1 MAKSAS
7 ASAAI
12 VMRGVL
18 AGIAAATIWSGWYVL
33 ARHGVT
39 AGGLD
44 PYDLAALRFMVAAP
58 ILMLLVRRVP
68 FPMVKLPLALLMTL
82 GVGPPFVILVG
93 HGFLAAPAL
102 FGGAVSASSGVVFTL
117 LGGTLFLG
125 ERLSR
130 VQAGGIAITLV
141 GLVWLAMAAGGSG
154 HIGYFL
160 AGGVLWAVYGVAFR
174 RSGLTALEAV
184 TTVALLSALVY
195 LPFYFWLAGARILAA
210 TSQELVLQGLGQGVL
225 TGIVALAL
233 HACAVA
239 DLGAIKG
246 ALFQSLVPAFTLI
259 LAAAFLREIPDQA
272 EIAAILII
280 LWGVYMAL
288 KYRA

>member
-1 MAKSAS
+1 MTDPTPAN
-7 ASAAI
+7 AAI
-12 VMRGVL
+12 VARGVS

-39 AGGLD
+39 SGGLD

-58 ILMLLVRRVP
+58 ILMLLVRRAP
-68 FPMVKLPLALLMTL
+68 FPMAKLPLALLMTL
-82 GVGPPFVILVG
+82 GVGPLFVIVIG
-93 HGFLAAPAL
+93 HGFLSAPAL
-102 FGGAVSASSGVVFTL
+102 LGGAVSASSGVVFTL
-117 LGGTLFLG
+117 IGGRLFLR
-125 ERLSR
+125 ERLSGM
-130 VQAGGIAITLV
+130 QAGAIAITLM
-141 GLVWLAMAAGGSG
+141 GLAWLAMAAGGSDR
-154 HIGYFL
+154 IGYFL
-160 AGGVLWAVYGVAFR
+160 AGGLLWAVYGVAFR

-184 TTVALLSALVY
+184 ATVALLSALIY
-195 LPFYFWLAGARILAA
+195 LPVYFWMAGARMLAA
-210 TSQELVLQGLGQGVL
+210 TSRELVLQGLGQGVL

-259 LAAAFLREIPDQA
+259 LAAAFLGEMPDPA

-280 LWGVYMAL
+280 LWGVYAAL
-288 KYRA
+288 RYRT

>member
-1 MAKSAS
+1 MATSAPVKSDTVA
-7 ASAAI
+7 
-12 VMRGVL
+12 RGVL
-18 AGIAAATIWSGWYVL
+18 AGIAAAVIWSGWYVL

-58 ILMLLVRRVP
+58 VLMLMVRRIP
-68 FPMVKLPLALLMTL
+68 FPMTKLPLALLMTL
-82 GVGPPFVILVG
+82 GVGPLFVIVVG
-93 HGFLAAPAL
+93 HGFLLAPAL

-117 LGGTLFLG
+117 IGGVLFLD

-130 VQAGGIAITLV
+130 MQAGGIAITLL
-141 GLVWLAMAAGGSG
+141 GLAWLAAVAGGSD

-160 AGGVLWAVYGVAFR
+160 TGGVLWAVYGIAFR

-184 TTVALLSALVY
+184 TTVALISALIY
-195 LPFYFWLAGARILAA
+195 LPLYFWMAGARMLAA
-210 TSQELVLQGLGQGVL
+210 APRELVLQGLGQGVL

-239 DLGAIKG
+239 SLGAIKG

-259 LAAAFLREIPDQA
+259 LAAVFLGEIPGLA
-272 EIAAILII
+272 EVAAILII
-280 LWGVYMAL
+280 LWGVYTAL
-288 KYRA
+288 KYRT